1 MNNNIKIIFNRNIE
15 LLGHIDKIIFY
26 FRTQN
31 YDAALRKAKIVINH
45 LSTFVEL
52 ILTNAIYFNQTKQ
65 LFDSDAV
72 MNLLQSLL
80 DAQENK
86 DYILLA
92 DLYELQLS
100 PFLINLQE
108 TIISKEDFV
117 FDEMFYETN
126 LKIIEKKDEELS
138 SSLSTLPNPLEI
150 LDNGYLIEYTSCG
163 LMTLAIE
170 NSGHKYYLHSNHK
183 VLNEALTLVHSW
195 YTENKSKYIVYG
207 LGLGYHIWLLLE
219 EDSNVTVEVYESD
232 INIIQLACA
241 FSDLTQILNNSNMKL
256 YYDPDF
262 HKLSERIRIMDKET
276 EFVIHY
282 PSLRNVAN
290 KEMKE
295 KLENYFLQYSSVK
308 NQTRLLNGNF
318 KENIKNY
325 DGFVDELKGDFSGKD
340 LYIVAAGP
348 SLDNNYMYL
357 KERGSNSII
366 LATGTVFRKLLNAKI
381 RPDFFIVTDANAR
394 IYHQISGF
402 ETQDVPML
410 FLSTAYN
417 GFAKNYQGK
426 KYMICQQ
433 DYFKAE
439 EFAREKGLHLYK
451 TGGSVSTTALD
462 IGISLGCGRI
472 IFLGLDL
479 AFTDNYVHA
488 SGTSRRNLTDTDDLK
503 QVEDINGNLIY
514 TSKSLDMYRRWIEN
528 RIKDVKDIE
537 FLDATE
543 GGAKVKGM
551 KPVKLRDII

>member
-1 MNNNIKIIFNRNIE
+1 MNDKIKSVFNSNIE
-15 LLGHIDKIIFY
+15 LLDHIDKAIYCFHI
-26 FRTQN
+26 QN
-31 YDAALRKAKIVINH
+31 FDTALREVKNIINQF
-45 LSTFVEL
+45 STCIESVFSNFAYFGNEFVNEETIMRTL
-52 ILTNAIYFNQTKQ
+52 E
-65 LFDSDAV
+65 
-72 MNLLQSLL
+72 SLL
-80 DAQENK
+80 EAQENK
-86 DYILLA
+86 DYVLLA
-92 DLYELQLS
+92 DLFEVQLS
-100 PFLINLQE
+100 PLLINLQE
-108 TIISKEDFV
+108 TIISKEEFE
-117 FDEMFYETN
+117 FDTDSYN
-126 LKIIEKKDEELS
+126 ANIQAIIQKDSKMGPGLAS
-138 SSLSTLPNPLEI
+138 LPNPFDL
-150 LDNGYLIEYTSCG
+150 LSRGYIAEYTPYG
-163 LMTLAIE
+163 PITLAIE
-170 NSGHKYYLHSNHK
+170 QSGKKYYVHSNNNI
-183 VLNEALTLVHSW
+183 LTEALMLAHCW
-195 YTENKSKYIVYG
+195 YSEDKSKYIVYG
-207 LGLGYHIWLLLE
+207 LGLGYHIRKLLE
-219 EDSNVTVEVYESD
+219 EDSSITVEVYESD

-241 FSDLTQILNNSNMKL
+241 FTDIKRIILNDNLKL

-325 DGFVDELKGDFSGKD
+325 DGFADELKEDFSGKD

-366 LATGTVFRKLLNAKI
+366 LATGTVFRKLLNAGI
-381 RPDFFIVTDANAR
+381 RPDYFIVTDANAR
-394 IYHQISGF
+394 IYHQVSGF

-439 EFAREKGLHLYK
+439 EFARENGLHLYK

-462 IGISLGCGRI
+462 IGISLKCGRI

-488 SGTSRRNLTDTDDLK
+488 SDTSRRNLTDTDDLK
-503 QVEDINGNLIY
+503 RVEDMNGNLIY

-543 GGAKVKGM
+543 GGAKIKGM
-551 KPVKLRDII
+551 KPVKLKDII